1 MTECLSK
8 DTKCTNRSLSK
19 ATMCNND
26 SVCVL
31 KTKMELNVQQTAAIR
46 DALIQILL
54 NFV

>member
-1 MTECLSK
+1 MFVERHKVYKSLPK
-8 DTKCTNRSLSK
+8 SLSK

-31 KTKMELNVQQTAAIR
+31 KTKMELNVQQTAVIR
-46 DALIQILL
+46 DAQIQILF